1 MEQAR
6 NGEMVRISQSLNG
19 SERFNVCGKKGS
31 ANFEIVS
38 RGQGKGIFWSL
49 CRRMELIESS
59 LSTSWCRNSTSV
71 PEQQEEVSGR
81 SRVYHPQDRR
91 KNILRIGTID
101 NAGHTIVANGIT
113 YDFHLLPSG
122 LINPNCT
129 NLIGSGV
136 VVHVPAF
143 FKELDDLK
151 IKGLTVGNNRL
162 FISDRAH
169 VVFDLHQLV
178 DGIEEVALNKGAIG
192 TTRKGIGV
200 RKPEVCHQRKC

>member
-1 MEQAR
+1 MKAR
-6 NGEMVRISQSLNG
+6 E
-19 SERFNVCGKKGS
+19 
-31 ANFEIVS
+31 
-38 RGQGKGIFWSL
+38 
-49 CRRMELIESS
+49 S
-59 LSTSWCRNSTSV
+59 LSTSWSQSSISVGSVTSGEKAILTNLAQV

-81 SRVYHPQDRR
+81 STALETGQIEGH
-91 KNILRIGTID
+91 ILRGID

-122 LINPNCT
+122 LINPKCV

-151 IKGLTVGNNRL
+151 VKGLTVGENRL

-178 DGIEEVALNKGAIG
+178 DGIEEVALEKGAIG

-200 RKPEVCHQRKC
+200 RMADFCLWIK

>member
-1 MEQAR
+1 MQ
-6 NGEMVRISQSLNG
+6 
-19 SERFNVCGKKGS
+19 
-31 ANFEIVS
+31 
-38 RGQGKGIFWSL
+38 
-49 CRRMELIESS
+49 EL
-59 LSTSWCRNSTSV
+59 
-71 PEQQEEVSGR
+71 QEGVSGR
-81 SRVYHPQDRR
+81 SATTAVLNDGRHVLNAHV
-91 KNILRIGTID
+91 D
-101 NAGHTIVANGIT
+101 NAGHTIVANGVT

-143 FKELDDLK
+143 FLELENLK
-151 IKGLTVGNNRL
+151 AKGLTIGVDRL

-178 DGIEEVALNKGAIG
+178 DGIEEVALEKGAIG

-200 RKPEVCHQRKC
+200 REPKLIAWGKC